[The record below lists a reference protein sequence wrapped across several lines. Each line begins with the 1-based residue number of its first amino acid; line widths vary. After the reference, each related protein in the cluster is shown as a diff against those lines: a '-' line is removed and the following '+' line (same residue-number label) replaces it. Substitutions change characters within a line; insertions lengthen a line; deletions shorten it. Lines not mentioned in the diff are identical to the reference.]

1 MHMITGVI
9 MAGGKGERFWPK
21 SRIKMPKQFLKL
33 YGDRTM
39 IQQTVDRLKR
49 LMPIKNIFVVTNIDY
64 AGLISDQIPE
74 LPTENILIEPMGKNT
89 AACIGLAALHTERLD
104 KDSIMVVVPSDHVI
118 KDEETYLGVL
128 KTAIEKAKSGNNLVT
143 IGIKPL
149 HPETGYGYINFRKIT
164 HEILNNNPVHKVERF
179 VEKPDYDTAVK
190 YVESGNYL
198 WNSGMFIWKTSTI
211 LNAIK
216 EYMPQLYSALNVIR
230 EHFDSDEIEKVLYEE
245 YSKLE
250 SISID
255 YGIMEKAKN
264 VYVVPGDFG
273 WDDVGSWTSIERL
286 YEKDENGNV
295 IKGNVVSVDT
305 KKCIITGSDKLIAT
319 LGIEDVIVVDT
330 EDALLICSKDKAQNV
345 KEILK
350 ELKEKNSEYL

>member
-1 MHMITGVI
+1 MITGVI

-33 YGDRTM
+33 YGDKTM

-49 LMPIKNIFVVTNIDY
+49 LMPIENIFVVTNIDY

-89 AACIGLAALHTERLD
+89 AACIGLTALHTEKLD
-104 KDSIMVVVPSDHVI
+104 RDSIMVVVPSDHVI

-149 HPETGYGYINFRKIT
+149 HPETGYGYINFKKIT
-164 HEILNNNPVHKVERF
+164 NEIINNNPVHKVERF
-179 VEKPDYDTAVK
+179 EEKPDYDTAVK
-190 YVESGNYL
+190 YVESGDYL

-216 EYMPQLYSALNVIR
+216 EHMPQLYSALNVIR
-230 EHFDSDEIEKVLYEE
+230 ENFDSDEIEKILYEE

-319 LGIEDVIVVDT
+319 LGIEDVIIVDT

-345 KEILK
+345 KEVLK
-350 ELKEKNSEYL
+350 ELRERKSEYL

>member
-1 MHMITGVI
+1 MITGVI

-39 IQQTVDRLKR
+39 IQQTVDRLKK
-49 LMPIKNIFVVTNIDY
+49 LMSIENIFVVTNIDY

-104 KDSIMVVVPSDHVI
+104 RDSIMVVVPSDHVI

-143 IGIKPL
+143 IGIKPQ
-149 HPETGYGYINFRKIT
+149 HPETGYGYINFKKIT
-164 HEILNNNPVHKVERF
+164 NEIFYNNPVHKVERF

-190 YVESGNYL
+190 YVESGDYL

-216 EYMPQLYSALNVIR
+216 EYMPQLYSALNVIK
-230 EHFDSDEIEKVLYEE
+230 ENFDSDEIEKILYEE

-250 SISID
+250 SMSID

-319 LGIEDVIVVDT
+319 LGIEDVIIVDT

-345 KEILK
+345 KEVLK
-350 ELKEKNSEYL
+350 ELKEKKSEYL

>member
-1 MHMITGVI
+1 MITGVI

>member
-1 MHMITGVI
+1 MHW
-9 MAGGKGERFWPK
+9 E
-21 SRIKMPKQFLKL
+21 
-33 YGDRTM
+33 
-39 IQQTVDRLKR
+39 
-49 LMPIKNIFVVTNIDY
+49 
-64 AGLISDQIPE
+64 
-74 LPTENILIEPMGKNT
+74 
-89 AACIGLAALHTERLD
+89 
-104 KDSIMVVVPSDHVI
+104 
-118 KDEETYLGVL
+118 DEETYLGVL
-128 KTAIEKAKSGNNLVT
+128 KTAIEKAKAGNNLVT
-143 IGIKPL
+143 IGIKPQ
-149 HPETGYGYINFRKIT
+149 HPETGYGYINFKKIT
-164 HEILNNNPVHKVERF
+164 NEIINNNSVHKVERF

-190 YVESGNYL
+190 YVESGDYL
-198 WNSGMFIWKTSTI
+198 WNSGMFIWKTSAI

-216 EYMPQLYSALNVIR
+216 EYMPQLYSALNVIK
-230 EHFDSDEIEKVLYEE
+230 ENFDSDEIEKILYEE

-319 LGIEDVIVVDT
+319 LGIEDVIIVDT
-330 EDALLICSKDKAQNV
+330 EEALLICSKDKSQNA
-345 KEILK
+345 KEVFK

>member
-1 MHMITGVI
+1 MITGVV

-33 YGDRTM
+33 YGDKTM

-49 LMPIKNIFVVTNIDY
+49 LMPIENIFVVTNIDY

-74 LPTENILIEPMGKNT
+74 LPTGNILIEPMGKNT

-104 KDSIMVVVPSDHVI
+104 RDSIMVVVPSDHVI

-190 YVESGNYL
+190 YVESGDYL

-216 EYMPQLYSALNVIR
+216 EYLPQLYSALNVIR
-230 EHFDSDEIEKVLYEE
+230 ENFDSDELEKILYEE

-305 KKCIITGSDKLIAT
+305 KKCIITGNEKLIAT
-319 LGIEDVIVVDT
+319 LGIEDVIIVDT

-345 KEILK
+345 KEVLK
-350 ELKEKNSEYL
+350 ELKEKKSEYL

>member
-1 MHMITGVI
+1 MITGVI

-33 YGDRTM
+33 YGDKTM
-39 IQQTVDRLKR
+39 IQQTADRLKR
-49 LMPIKNIFVVTNIDY
+49 LMPIENIFVVTNIDY

-89 AACIGLAALHTERLD
+89 AACIGLAAIHTERLD
-104 KDSIMVVVPSDHVI
+104 TDSIMVVVPSDHVI

-128 KTAIEKAKSGNNLVT
+128 KAAIEKAKAGNNLVT
-143 IGIKPL
+143 IGIKPQ
-149 HPETGYGYINFRKIT
+149 HPETGYGYINFKKIT
-164 HEILNNNPVHKVERF
+164 NEIFHNNPVHKVERF

-190 YVESGNYL
+190 YVESGDYL

-230 EHFDSDEIEKVLYEE
+230 EHFDSDEIEKILYEE

-286 YEKDENGNV
+286 YEKDENDNV

-319 LGIEDVIVVDT
+319 LGIEDVIIVDT

-345 KEILK
+345 KEVLN
-350 ELKEKNSEYL
+350 ELREKKSEYL

>member
-1 MHMITGVI
+1 MITGVI

-33 YGDRTM
+33 YGDKTM

-49 LMPIKNIFVVTNIDY
+49 LMPIENIFVVTNIDY

-104 KDSIMVVVPSDHVI
+104 RDSIMVVVPSDHVI

-143 IGIKPL
+143 IGIKPQ
-149 HPETGYGYINFRKIT
+149 HPETGYGYINFKKIT
-164 HEILNNNPVHKVERF
+164 NEIINNNPVHKVERF

-190 YVESGNYL
+190 YVESGDYL

-216 EYMPQLYSALNVIR
+216 EYMPQLYSALNVIK
-230 EHFDSDEIEKVLYEE
+230 ENFDSDEIEKILYEE

-319 LGIEDVIVVDT
+319 LGIEDVIIVDT